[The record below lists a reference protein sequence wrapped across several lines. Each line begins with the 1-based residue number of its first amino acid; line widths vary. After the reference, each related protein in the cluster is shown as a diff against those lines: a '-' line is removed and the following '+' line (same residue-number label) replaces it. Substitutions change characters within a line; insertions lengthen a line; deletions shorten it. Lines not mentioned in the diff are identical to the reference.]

1 MGDLHTADCD
11 RDPEARGTAP
21 PVDVSVLVP
30 VLNEARSLAAALD
43 DMLAQQFPG
52 TFELLVL
59 DGGSTD
65 GSRELLEA
73 AAARD
78 PRVRVFDNP
87 ARRTPHALNRGL
99 RHARGTW
106 VARMDA
112 HTRYPHDYLRR
123 GVERLRHGDV
133 VSVSGPQLA
142 VGDDPWSR
150 RVALALSTPLGVG
163 SARFRRLPDDE
174 TEVESGFTGLWRRDV
189 LLAAG
194 GWDEQWLN
202 DQDTELA
209 ARLRGSG
216 GRLVCLPEMAAAY
229 VPRNSLRAL
238 FVQYRRYGW
247 YRVKTSHRHPE
258 TLRAAQLL
266 PPALLAA
273 GALAASGPRMMN
285 RPARG
290 AVAAYVL
297 ALGATA
303 VSRLR
308 TDPVRDVALLP
319 VVHGVMH
326 VGYGL
331 GFWTGV
337 LRLGPPLAALR
348 RVLDLP
354 IGRTSQ
360 EEPR

>member
-1 MGDLHTADCD
+1 MGDLNGAES
-11 RDPEARGTAP
+11 DPGVDARARAGH
-21 PVDVSVLVP
+21 VDVSVLVP
-30 VLNEARSLAAALD
+30 VLDEARSLARALD

-52 TFELLVL
+52 TVELLVL

-65 GSRELLEA
+65 GSRELLDA
-73 AAARD
+73 YAARD

-87 ARRTPHALNRGL
+87 ARRTPQALNQGL

-123 GVERLRHGDV
+123 GVERLRRGDV

-142 VGDDPWSR
+142 VGDDLWSR

-163 SARFRRLPDDE
+163 SARFRRVGDGE
-174 TEVESGFTGLWRRDV
+174 TEVDSGFTGVWRRDV
-189 LLAAG
+189 LVAAG
-194 GWDEQWLN
+194 GWDEEWLN

-209 ARLRGSG
+209 ARLRRDG
-216 GRLVCLPEMAAAY
+216 GRLVCVPEMAAAY
-229 VPRNSLRAL
+229 VPRNSLPAL
-238 FVQYRRYGW
+238 FAQYRRYGW

-266 PPALLAA
+266 PPALVAAAAVAA
-273 GALAASGPRMMN
+273 GGPRLLARPAQAATAAYALALAAT
-285 RPARG
+285 
-290 AVAAYVL
+290 AA
-297 ALGATA
+297 
-303 VSRLR
+303 SRLR
-308 TDPVRDVALLP
+308 SAPVRDVAALP

-331 GFWTGV
+331 GFWTAT

-348 RVLDLP
+348 RVL
-354 IGRTSQ
+354 GRPAPSTSQ
-360 EEPR
+360 EERR